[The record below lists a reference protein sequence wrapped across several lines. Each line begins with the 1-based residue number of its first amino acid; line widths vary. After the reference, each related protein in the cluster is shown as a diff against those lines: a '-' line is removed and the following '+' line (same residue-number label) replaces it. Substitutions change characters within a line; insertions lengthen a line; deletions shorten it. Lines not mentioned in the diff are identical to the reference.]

1 MVRIVDMDQVS
12 EDERNSED
20 GDMGM
25 EGLGE
30 ETPVVGN
37 DRGGEGGISGK
48 GEGDEEVKLEKEEGL
63 EGLDA
68 EKVTRYGV
76 VLVGE
81 EGLEGELSGQSTPH
95 RACEDESLIGVS
107 EKKGLFEQGQVSI
120 HVYSLS
126 PAPVKVRSRL
136 ASRHLP
142 LPMPSRRLYPSLY
155 LYSSP

>member
-1 MVRIVDMDQVS
+1 MDQVS

-48 GEGDEEVKLEKEEGL
+48 GEGDGEVKLEKEEGL
-63 EGLDA
+63 EGLNA
-68 EKVTRYGV
+68 EKVTRFGV

-81 EGLEGELSGQSTPH
+81 EGLEGECCESTGSD
-95 RACEDESLIGVS
+95 AQC
-107 EKKGLFEQGQVSI
+107 
-120 HVYSLS
+120 
-126 PAPVKVRSRL
+126 
-136 ASRHLP
+136 
-142 LPMPSRRLYPSLY
+142 M
-155 LYSSP
+155 